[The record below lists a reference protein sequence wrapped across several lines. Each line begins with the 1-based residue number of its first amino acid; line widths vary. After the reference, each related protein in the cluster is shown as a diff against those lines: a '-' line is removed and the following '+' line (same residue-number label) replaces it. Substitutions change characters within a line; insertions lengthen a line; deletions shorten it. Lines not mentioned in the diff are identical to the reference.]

1 MKKSNVPN
9 EGKIEIFCTHI
20 TVKGKIIYPKNGKY
34 FHKIKLINALQVA
47 LVKVKKELKKESH
60 LLIVNDLQVS
70 FLNI

>member
-34 FHKIKLINALQVA
+34 FHFWVEP
-47 LVKVKKELKKESH
+47 KKSA
-60 LLIVNDLQVS
+60 
-70 FLNI
+70 

>member
-47 LVKVKKELKKESH
+47 LVKVKKELKNSDTIRH
-60 LLIVNDLQVS
+60 QWVLRSVL
-70 FLNI
+70 